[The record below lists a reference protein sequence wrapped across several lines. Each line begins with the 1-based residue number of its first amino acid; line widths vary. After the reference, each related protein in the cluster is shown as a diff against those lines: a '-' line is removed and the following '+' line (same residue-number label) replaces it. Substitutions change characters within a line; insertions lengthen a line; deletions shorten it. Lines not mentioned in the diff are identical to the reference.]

1 MIYKRQNRVCNEVCN
16 DFLGQIGDWVWD
28 SNYLSVTLSN
38 PYRVKQ
44 STFPGVSSLGLVFF

>member
-38 PYRVKQ
+38 AYRVKQ
-44 STFPGVSSLGLVFF
+44 STFPRG